1 MNENTVVSKTPWH
14 LWIVGIASLAWST
27 FGAIDFTMTNTRN
40 AAYLA
45 QFPPEMMQIVD
56 EFPIWSIVAWGCGVW
71 GAVLGSILLLLRS
84 RSAVLA
90 YAISLAGLAVSQYY
104 QATIDMPAAMET
116 HTMMAM
122 TAAIWIV
129 AIFLLWYAW
138 RQRRAG
144 VLR

>member
-1 MNENTVVSKTPWH
+1 MNDNAIAAKAPWH
-14 LWIVGIASLAWST
+14 LWVIGIAGLAWNA
-27 FGAIDFTMTNTRN
+27 FGAVDFTMTNTRN

-56 EFPIWSIVAWGCGVW
+56 QFPIWSIVAWGCGVW
-71 GAVLGSILLLLRS
+71 GAVVGSILLLLRL
-84 RSAVLA
+84 RGAVLA
-90 YAISLAGLAVSQYY
+90 FAISLAGLAASQYY
-104 QATIDMPAAMET
+104 QAGLEMPAAMET
-116 HTMMAM
+116 ASMKAM